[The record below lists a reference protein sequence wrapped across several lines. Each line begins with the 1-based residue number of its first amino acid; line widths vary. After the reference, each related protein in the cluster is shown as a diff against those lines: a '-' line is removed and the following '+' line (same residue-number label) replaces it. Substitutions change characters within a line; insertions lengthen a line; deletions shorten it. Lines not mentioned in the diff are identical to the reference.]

1 MKLCIIIPV
10 FNEEGFIEKS
20 IKSIINQT
28 VRPDRVIYVND
39 SSTDNTKKLINDFS
53 SDCDWIH
60 IIDNESKEEHIPGRK
75 VIEAFNFGLKNIK
88 INYDVICK
96 FDGDIELPK
105 NYIEKIKNIFLEN
118 SNVGIA
124 GGNLYVSKKGKWVYE
139 KIATKSH
146 VRGPIK
152 AYRRKCFE
160 DINGLKSA
168 IGWDTVD
175 VLLAQKK
182 GWKIFTDKE
191 LIVKHLKSTGQKY
204 SLKSKFS
211 QGEALYTMRFGV
223 VLSILS
229 ILKSSI
235 NTNDPLKII
244 FASLGFLISL
254 IKQKPFIVSKEEGMY
269 IRNFR
274 WNVVYNKYLKF

>member
-1 MKLCIIIPV
+1 MFQKKVSGCMK
-10 FNEEGFIEKS
+10 
-20 IKSIINQT
+20 
-28 VRPDRVIYVND
+28 
-39 SSTDNTKKLINDFS
+39 
-53 SDCDWIH
+53 
-60 IIDNESKEEHIPGRK
+60 
-75 VIEAFNFGLKNIK
+75 
-88 INYDVICK
+88 
-96 FDGDIELPK
+96 
-105 NYIEKIKNIFLEN
+105 
-118 SNVGIA
+118 
-124 GGNLYVSKKGKWVYE
+124 

-175 VLLAQKK
+175 VLLAQRK

-191 LIVKHLKSTGQKY
+191 LIVKHLKSTGKKY

>member
-1 MKLCIIIPV
+1 M
-10 FNEEGFIEKS
+10 
-20 IKSIINQT
+20 
-28 VRPDRVIYVND
+28 
-39 SSTDNTKKLINDFS
+39 
-53 SDCDWIH
+53 
-60 IIDNESKEEHIPGRK
+60 
-75 VIEAFNFGLKNIK
+75 
-88 INYDVICK
+88 
-96 FDGDIELPK
+96 
-105 NYIEKIKNIFLEN
+105 
-118 SNVGIA
+118 
-124 GGNLYVSKKGKWVYE
+124 
-139 KIATKSH
+139 
-146 VRGPIK
+146 
-152 AYRRKCFE
+152 
-160 DINGLKSA
+160 KSA

-204 SLKSKFS
+204 SVKSKFS

-235 NTNDPLKII
+235 NTNDPLKIV

-254 IKQKPFIVSKEEGMY
+254 IKQKPFIVTKVEGVY

-274 WNVVYNKYLKF
+274 WNVVFNKYLKF